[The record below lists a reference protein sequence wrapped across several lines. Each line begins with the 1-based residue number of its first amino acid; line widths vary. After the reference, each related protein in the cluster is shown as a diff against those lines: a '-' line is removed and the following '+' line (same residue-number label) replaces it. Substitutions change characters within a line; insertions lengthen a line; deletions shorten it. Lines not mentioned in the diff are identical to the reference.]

1 MKQSV
6 VVLICLFIATICSIT
21 TLVLQLVMPC
31 TTQQCVA
38 TVDIVTYGDSLTAA
52 HASGRIV
59 QCNMRGFG
67 YQQYIYEQ
75 LHQVG
80 VQSRIHNLGVNAQ
93 TSAQIA
99 ARVTS
104 ALQTDYLLFLMGTND
119 LPAWTPG
126 TNNATVTDAIAYAL
140 AQQPLVR
147 RGRVLVGT
155 IPPECA
161 GFPRANPGA
170 AEALNKVIRNNAQD
184 YEVVDIYA
192 ALVIP
197 GTQYRQPAYCLSDL
211 LHFTDS
217 ANQVVG
223 YAFADAIKHPPLKR

>member
-1 MKQSV
+1 MQHI
-6 VVLICLFIATICSIT
+6 VLFVCTVCSIT
-21 TLVLQLVMPC
+21 MVVLQIISVQEPC
-31 TTQQCVA
+31 VV

-52 HASGRIV
+52 HASGRIL
-59 QCNMRGFG
+59 QCDSGHGFG
-67 YQQYIYEQ
+67 YQQYIYNKLRES
-75 LHQVG
+75 G
-80 VQSRIHNLGVNAQ
+80 VHPRIHNLGINSQ

-119 LPAWTPG
+119 LPTWKTPE
-126 TNNATVTDAIAYAL
+126 NNRTVVDAIAYAL

-170 AEALNKVIRNNAQD
+170 AEALNQALIRDSREKQT

-197 GTQYRQPAYCLSDL
+197 GTRYRHPAYCLPDL
-211 LHFTDS
+211 LHFTDA

-223 YAFADAIKHPPLKR
+223 HVFAHAIATHPLSKQ